1 MKAKVYTP
9 PPGLNADGTNQ
20 RFTSFKHAIEMVLN
34 VLEIEVHKAL
44 TVRQEQ
50 FKTAALDAKHK
61 GDTTIASKYM
71 RSFKVSK

>member
-1 MKAKVYTP
+1 
-9 PPGLNADGTNQ
+9 
-20 RFTSFKHAIEMVLN
+20 MVLN